1 MRVAVIVS
9 TFPKLSETFIL
20 NQITGLRKRGHKII
34 IFSRFRPNESILH
47 PDVDINNLLKET
59 RYFIQ
64 IPESKW
70 RCRIKAAIWIV
81 LSFFRIPGDV
91 IRTLRYLLSRRR
103 SFSYPILFMALEVF
117 RARPDVIHVHYGHNG
132 NLLVP
137 LKRIKPTL
145 PFLAM
150 FHGHDVRLGT
160 EGGPAFYTD
169 LFATADLI
177 LVNSQHTRRA
187 LLDQGAEPQKTRV
200 HSVGIELSKFP
211 FRSGLPKRESPCFRI
226 LTVSRLHEDKGVT
239 DAIYAVSQ
247 LVSNFPSETI
257 EYRIAGNGPL
267 QEPLRLLVR
276 ELGLSSQ
283 VTFLGA
289 MDQSAVSSQMQEAD
303 IFLLTSI
310 HEGLGMVLLEAQA
323 VGLPIVATETGGIPE
338 AVVPGRSA
346 LLVPPQDPQAA
357 AAALAECLRDPEKR
371 IQMGKAGRE
380 HVEKQFDVEI
390 LNDKLADLYKQLRQ
404 DKT

>member
-1 MRVAVIVS
+1 M
-9 TFPKLSETFIL
+9 
-20 NQITGLRKRGHKII
+20 
-34 IFSRFRPNESILH
+34 
-47 PDVDINNLLKET
+47 
-59 RYFIQ
+59 
-64 IPESKW
+64 
-70 RCRIKAAIWIV
+70 
-81 LSFFRIPGDV
+81 
-91 IRTLRYLLSRRR
+91 
-103 SFSYPILFMALEVF
+103 
-117 RARPDVIHVHYGHNG
+117 
-132 NLLVP
+132 
-137 LKRIKPTL
+137 
-145 PFLAM
+145 
-150 FHGHDVRLGT
+150 
-160 EGGPAFYTD
+160 
-169 LFATADLI
+169 
-177 LVNSQHTRRA
+177 
-187 LLDQGAEPQKTRV
+187 
-200 HSVGIELSKFP
+200 
-211 FRSGLPKRESPCFRI
+211 
-226 LTVSRLHEDKGVT
+226 
-239 DAIYAVSQ
+239 SQ